1 LSDIK
6 RNWFQMQQSSGRGN
20 KRYSDATIEQ
30 ARQRVER
37 GESIRGVARDMAMSH
52 QTLHDRLKKWR
63 SKLDDPTDEDFDPDA
78 A

>member
-1 LSDIK
+1 MSDIK
-6 RNWFQMQQSSGRGN
+6 QNWFQMQQSSGRGN

-37 GESIRGVARDMAMSH
+37 GESIRGVAREMGINSK
-52 QTLHDRLKKWR
+52 TLHDRLKKWR
-63 SKLDDPTDEDFDPDA
+63 SKLDDPTDEDFHPDA

>member
-1 LSDIK
+1 LSDSK

-30 ARQRVER
+30 ARQRVEQ
-37 GESIRGVARDMAMSH
+37 GESIRGVARKMGINSK
-52 QTLHDRLKKWR
+52 TLQDRLKKWR
-63 SKLDDPTDEDFDPDA
+63 SSLDDPTDKDFDPDA